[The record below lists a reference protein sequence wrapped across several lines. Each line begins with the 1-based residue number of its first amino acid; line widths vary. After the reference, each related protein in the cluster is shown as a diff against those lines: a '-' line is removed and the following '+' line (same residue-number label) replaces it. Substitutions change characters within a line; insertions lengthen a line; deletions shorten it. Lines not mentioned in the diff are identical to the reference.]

1 MPDLR
6 AHVESL
12 GFASDR
18 IPVQSFQGTMRHR
31 GVLVGSFFLA
41 EKASGSEFT
50 AEDEQVLVL
59 FAAQAATAI
68 ANARTHQ
75 AERRARAGGP
85 GNPDR
90 SPL

>member
-1 MPDLR
+1 
-6 AHVESL
+6 
-12 GFASDR
+12 
-18 IPVQSFQGTMRHR
+18 MRHR

-41 EKASGSEFT
+41 EKESGREFT

-75 AERRARAGGP
+75 AERRARTATAT
-85 GNPDR
+85 
-90 SPL
+90 SATC